1 MLQVSSKLCNNYV
14 VNNGVVKL
22 KKKITFMHKKIISK
36 NNFIWKKNYFVM
48 FSVSKLPFLHAIQ
61 GINALLNLMRESLTT
76 SLTLTK
82 F

>member
-1 MLQVSSKLCNNYV
+1 
-14 VNNGVVKL
+14 
-22 KKKITFMHKKIISK
+22 MHKKIISK

-61 GINALLNLMRESLTT
+61 GINALKFNESLTT